1 MKKTGY
7 FFFCFLPLF
16 ASIGLQFLITFP
28 IMGFCMM
35 GIFISNILS
44 GTKFSK
50 KDHHPLATV

>member
-35 GIFISNILS
+35 GIFISNIGS
-44 GTKFSK
+44 AAYSPAQSSDTRN
-50 KDHHPLATV
+50 